1 MLIESLSMGLLAL
14 LGYMVRENTKAQN
27 RISGSL
33 ENLAH
38 NIAYCPT
45 NKKNKK
51 NIKN

>member
-1 MLIESLSMGLLAL
+1 MIIESVTLGLLGL
-14 LGYMVRENTKAQN
+14 VGFMVKENTKAQN
-27 RISGSL
+27 RISASL

-45 NKKNKK
+45 NQKNKK